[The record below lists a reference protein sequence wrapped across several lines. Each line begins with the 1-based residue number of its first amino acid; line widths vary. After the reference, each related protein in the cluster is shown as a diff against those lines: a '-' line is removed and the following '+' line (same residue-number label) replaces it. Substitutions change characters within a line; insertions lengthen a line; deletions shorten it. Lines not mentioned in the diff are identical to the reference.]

1 MIKKRI
7 AELDAKLSS
16 EFEIILWAIREKG
29 NEDNSEKLFES
40 VDWEGV
46 MSLSINHGTL
56 PVVYKKIS
64 KLKTGLIPSEVLLRF
79 KDVYHKIVRW
89 NLIQSNQLI
98 KVLKILKKNYI
109 KAIPIKGPV
118 ISMQAYGDIG
128 YRMFQDLDLIILPDG
143 FINVYDLLC
152 KEGYEPSI
160 KLSEK
165 KKKLWNRFRR
175 DIEFKKGK
183 TLIDIHQRISQGNS
197 SFDIFKEQFER
208 TEVVGILDQK
218 IDVLSVEDT
227 IVYLCINSAKD
238 QWNSLRMVADLSFLI
253 RSDPEIDWE
262 VLIKNARSRGILR
275 MILSGLLFISVI
287 TKESLPEI
295 VMMEIQKDNR
305 VKTLSE
311 KYLSGAF
318 LEFPEKK
325 DPDIVK
331 SLVKTL
337 DSPSRKIR
345 FLLYYFF
352 TPGAADLRSIK
363 LPAFLFPIYF
373 LIRPLRLFKN
383 IIVHPFKR
391 G

>member
-29 NEDNSEKLFES
+29 NEDNSEKFFES

-98 KVLKILKKNYI
+98 KVLKILKKNDI

>member
-98 KVLKILKKNYI
+98 KVLKILKKNDI